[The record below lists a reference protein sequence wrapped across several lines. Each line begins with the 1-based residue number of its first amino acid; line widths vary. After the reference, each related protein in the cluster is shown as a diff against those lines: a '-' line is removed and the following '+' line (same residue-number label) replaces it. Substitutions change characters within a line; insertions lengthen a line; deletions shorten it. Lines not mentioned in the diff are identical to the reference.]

1 MNLIETMLSA
11 ANSGV
16 GQQLASQFGLKTD
29 QIGSVVAAASPLLA
43 GGLKEKLSSGSAGGL
58 LDILKSGNLQR
69 YTEDPAAVSSP
80 AAAETGQT
88 ILGQLFGEGNALSN
102 VVSTVAGKTG
112 IGSGAIQ
119 SILPVITSVFMGA
132 LAKHATGQDGQ
143 IDTGNLTNVLGSLT
157 GDHHGVFDA
166 LKTAAGKLFG

>member
-16 GQQLASQFGLKTD
+16 GQQLASQFGLKAD
-29 QIGSVVAAASPLLA
+29 QVGSVVAAASPLLA
-43 GGLKEKLSSGSAGGL
+43 GGLKEKLASGNAGGL

-88 ILGQLFGEGNALSN
+88 ILSHLFGEGNALSN
-102 VVSTVAGKTG
+102 VVSTIAEKTG
-112 IGSGAIQ
+112 IGSGTIQ
-119 SILPVITSVFMGA
+119 SILPVVTSLFMGS
-132 LAKHATGQDGQ
+132 LAKHATGADGQ
-143 IDTGNLTNVLGSLT
+143 IDTGTLTNLVGSLT
-157 GDHHGVFDA
+157 GEHRGVFDA

>member
-29 QIGSVVAAASPLLA
+29 QIGSVVGAVSPLLA
-43 GGLKEKLSSGSAGGL
+43 GGLKEKLASGNAGGM
-58 LDILKSGNLQR
+58 LDILKSGNLQQ
-69 YTEDPAAVSSP
+69 YAENPSAVSSP

-88 ILGQLFGEGNALSN
+88 ILGQLFGDGNAVSN
-102 VVSTVAGKTG
+102 VVSTVAEKTG
-112 IGSGAIQ
+112 ISSGTVQ
-119 SILPVITSVFMGA
+119 NILPVVTSLFMGM
-132 LAKHATGQDGQ
+132 LAKHTTGQDGQ
-143 IDTGNLTNVLGSLT
+143 IDMGSLTNVVGSLT
-157 GDHHGVFDA
+157 GEHRGVLDA